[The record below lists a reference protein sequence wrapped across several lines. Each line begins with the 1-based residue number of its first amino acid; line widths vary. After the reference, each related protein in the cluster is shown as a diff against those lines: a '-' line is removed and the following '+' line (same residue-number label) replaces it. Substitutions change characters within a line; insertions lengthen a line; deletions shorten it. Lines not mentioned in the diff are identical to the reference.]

1 MVVNFCVLV
10 VVKWLLVV
18 IFGVLALVMDARDVM
33 VTSPPEL
40 THLGGKGGGG
50 EHPNT
55 HIC

>member
-1 MVVNFCVLV
+1 MVVAF
-10 VVKWLLVV
+10 VV

-40 THLGGKGGGG
+40 THLGGKGGD

-55 HIC
+55 QIC